1 MLPPF
6 SPTVVLRHVLRIAVP
21 LSVALTVYLYLYP
34 IFSTCGFPLPPNADG
49 KAPSAREIFWETVKL
64 HYPVL
69 GKSATQS
76 NVSES
81 SEEWV
86 EEGSETPNVAVPRAP
101 GRNAPFRL
109 LALGDPQLEGDTSLP
124 SHYMASLF
132 PHIGKVWRDA
142 TFQTSHY
149 SLRWRIRQIIH
160 DFIDIFWIDF
170 FNNIESIRKR
180 IDLYG
185 NDFYLAHIYRSV
197 NWWTRPTHVSVLG
210 DLLGSQW
217 LTDEE
222 FDRRAD
228 RYWNRVM
235 RGAERVPDEE
245 ATYPADEYDLA
256 GFLHSG
262 DPRLPPNNGTNAVW
276 ARRVINIAGN
286 HDVGYAGDINEDQM
300 ARFERRFGKANY
312 ELRFEIPTSALSPR
326 AAATVFDAEEN
337 PHSDRLLP
345 ELRLVVLNSM
355 NLDTPANSSEL
366 QDATYSFINNVINTA
381 SAVEYKGHFTVIMTH
396 IPLHKPEG
404 VCVDSPLFHFHDH
417 DGSLREQNMLSVD
430 ASKGFLEG
438 ILGMSGDSMAPGNGR
453 GRKGVILN
461 GHDHAGCDTYHFI
474 NQSHGDGPAD
484 RSWEARRWREA
495 ALRRKAPEGAAAG
508 EDQPLIGRPDY
519 PGVREITVRSM
530 MGDFGGNAGLLS
542 AWFDEDA
549 WEWCFEYATCPLG
562 TQHLWWFVHILDLLV
577 VVGILAYPVVTVAE
591 SMGVFATAL
600 EKSGGKVRGPATA
613 GKAENNETAVKV
625 EKPVVNAKAGPN
637 GTLAQP
643 SIAPL

>member
-1 MLPPF
+1 MLPPL
-6 SPTVVLRHVLRIAVP
+6 SPTAILRHVLRIAIP

-34 IFSTCGFPLPPNADG
+34 IFSTCGFPLPPTSDG
-49 KAPSAREIFWETVKL
+49 RPPSARSVFWETAKL
-64 HYPVL
+64 HFPLL
-69 GKSATQS
+69 GKSATQV
-76 NVSES
+76 NVATSIGDD
-81 SEEWV
+81 
-86 EEGSETPNVAVPRAP
+86 EEGDAATTSTAVARAP

-124 SHYMASLF
+124 SHYMASMF
-132 PHIGKVWRDA
+132 PHVGKVWRDA

-160 DFIDIFWIDF
+160 DMIDIFWLDV
-170 FNNIESIRKR
+170 FNNLESIRKR

-197 NWWTRPTHVSVLG
+197 SWWTMPTHVSVLG

-228 RYWNRVM
+228 RYWDRVM
-235 RGAERVPDEE
+235 RGAERVPDDE
-245 ATYPADEYDLA
+245 APYPSDEYELA
-256 GFLHSG
+256 GILHGG
-262 DPRLPPNNGTNAVW
+262 DPRLPPSNHSNAAW
-276 ARRVINIAGN
+276 ARRAINIVGN
-286 HDVGYAGDINEDQM
+286 HDVGYAGDINEERM

-312 ELRFEIPTSALSPR
+312 ELRFEVPESALSPS
-326 AAATVFDAEEN
+326 AAATVFDAENN

-345 ELRLVVLNSM
+345 ELRIVVLNSM
-355 NLDTPANSSEL
+355 NLDTPVNSSEL

-381 SAVEYKGHFTVIMTH
+381 SAVEYKGHFTVILTH

-404 VCVDSPLFHFHDH
+404 VCVDSPLFNFHDH
-417 DGSLREQNMLSVD
+417 DGSLREQNMLSAD

-453 GRKGVILN
+453 GRRGVILN
-461 GHDHAGCDTYHFI
+461 GHDHAGCDTYHYI
-474 NQSHGDGPAD
+474 NQSRGDSPAD
-484 RSWEARRWREA
+484 RSWEVQRWREA
-495 ALRRKAPEGAAAG
+495 ALKRTAPEGAP
-508 EDQPLIGRPDY
+508 DDDKVLVGRPGH

-549 WEWCFEYATCPLG
+549 WEWHFEYATCPLG
-562 TQHLWWFVHILDLLV
+562 TQHLWWFVHILDILV
-577 VVGILAYPVVTVAE
+577 VFGALAYPAVKMAE
-591 SMGVFATAL
+591 SRGVFTRLAAAA
-600 EKSGGKVRGPATA
+600 SAA
-613 GKAENNETAVKV
+613 AKAEINERGVKA
-625 EKPVVNAKAGPN
+625 EKAASIETNGGTNGRPAQASAGS
-637 GTLAQP
+637 L
-643 SIAPL
+643 